1 MVKSNGLKLP
11 LFSKA
16 WEQTEEDTIIAML
29 QETRATNFC
38 DPKFTADNNSL
49 YRDSNYVPDYDAHAP
64 GPIRWVRSNFLWT
77 PLNHRVFR
85 DA

>member
-1 MVKSNGLKLP
+1 MGTGYHVRKVN
-11 LFSKA
+11 SKWTVISQA

-64 GPIRWVRSNFLWT
+64 GPIRWV
-77 PLNHRVFR
+77 
-85 DA
+85 